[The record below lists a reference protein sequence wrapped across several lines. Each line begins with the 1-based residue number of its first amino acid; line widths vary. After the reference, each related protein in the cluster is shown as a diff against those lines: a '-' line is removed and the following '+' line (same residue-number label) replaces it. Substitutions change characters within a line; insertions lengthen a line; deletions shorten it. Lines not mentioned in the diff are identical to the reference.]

1 MAVFGLRATVQ
12 TQALMALLV
21 VVLAGAA
28 HISKNPFQVRI
39 LHRLELYGLIT
50 AFVTLYFGMFF
61 FTKDVEESP
70 FAEAWQ
76 VVCLT
81 GLRRGK
87 IKGQLYE
94 IGDVAR
100 SQPPLWGT
108 RIH

>member
-1 MAVFGLRATVQ
+1 MAPPSLCSGLGHAWQKNEATRDRAFC
-12 TQALMALLV
+12 AEIPEAMPNAHV
-21 VVLAGAA
+21 VEAIV
-28 HISKNPFQVRI
+28 
-39 LHRLELYGLIT
+39 Y
-50 AFVTLYFGMFF
+50 
-61 FTKDVEESP
+61 DVEESP